1 MLLPAPERAPKRRR
15 YCCDRYD
22 LDMKTHRVAVVALDD
37 VIPLDLAIPVEV
49 FSHASYRMQLCAPT
63 SPVRTTTGF
72 TINPEGGLRVLA
84 RADTVV
90 VPGYHP
96 HAAPL
101 DPAVLAALRRAHARG
116 ARMISICVGA
126 FALAQ
131 AGILDGR
138 PAATHW
144 RFSDELAQ
152 QFPAIDV
159 RADVLYVDDGDV
171 LTSAG
176 VSSGLDLCLHV
187 VRTDLGVEVARR
199 VAQELV
205 AAPHRDGNQA
215 QFIARPLQTSSIGPV
230 GELCTWAKENLDE
243 QITLED
249 MAARCAMSPRTL
261 TRHFREA
268 TGTTPLQWLL
278 TMRIEEARQLLEA
291 TDLSIDEVAERAGFG
306 SGLNL
311 RTHFRRRLDTTPTT
325 YRRNFRTASNVA
337 RR

>member
-1 MLLPAPERAPKRRR
+1 MN
-15 YCCDRYD
+15 
-22 LDMKTHRVAVVALDD
+22 THRVAVLALDD
-37 VIPLDLAIPVEV
+37 VIPLDLAIPIDV
-49 FSHASYRMQLCAPT
+49 FSPAPYRTRLCGPT
-63 SPVRTTTGF
+63 SPVRTTAGF
-72 TINPEGGLRVLA
+72 TINPAGGLRLLS

-90 VPGYHP
+90 VPGYRP
-96 HAAPL
+96 HNAPL
-101 DPAVLAALRRAHARG
+101 DPAVLAALRRAHLRG
-116 ARMISICVGA
+116 ARMISICIGA

-144 RFSDELAQ
+144 RFTDELAEQ
-152 QFPAIDV
+152 YPAIDV

-187 VRTDLGVEVARR
+187 VRTDLGVEEARR
-199 VAQELV
+199 FAQELV
-205 AAPHRDGNQA
+205 AAPHREGNQA
-215 QFIARPLQTSSIGPV
+215 QFIARPLQTSAVGPI
-230 GELCTWAKENLDE
+230 GELCTWAKEHLHE
-243 QITLED
+243 QIALED

-278 TMRIEEARQLLEA
+278 TMRIDEARQLLEA

-306 SGLNL
+306 TGLNL

-325 YRRNFRTASNVA
+325 YRRNFRAPANAT
-337 RR
+337 RREAV

>member
-1 MLLPAPERAPKRRR
+1 MN
-15 YCCDRYD
+15 
-22 LDMKTHRVAVVALDD
+22 THRVAVLALDD
-37 VIPLDLAIPVEV
+37 VIPLDLAIPIDV
-49 FSHASYRMQLCAPT
+49 FSPAPYRTRLCGPT
-63 SPVRTTTGF
+63 SPVRTTAGF
-72 TINPEGGLRVLA
+72 TINPAGGLRLLS

-90 VPGYHP
+90 VPGYRP
-96 HAAPL
+96 HNAPL
-101 DPAVLAALRRAHARG
+101 DPAVLAALRRADVRG
-116 ARMISICVGA
+116 ARMISICIGA

-144 RFSDELAQ
+144 RFTDELAEQ
-152 QFPAIDV
+152 YPAIDV

-187 VRTDLGVEVARR
+187 VRTDLGVEEARR

-205 AAPHRDGNQA
+205 AAPHREGNQA
-215 QFIARPLQTSSIGPV
+215 QFIARPLQTSGVGPI
-230 GELCTWAKENLDE
+230 GELCTWAKEHLHE
-243 QITLED
+243 QIALED

-278 TMRIEEARQLLEA
+278 TMRIDEARQLLEA
-291 TDLSIDEVAERAGFG
+291 TDLPIDEVAERAGFG
-306 SGLNL
+306 TGLNL

-325 YRRNFRTASNVA
+325 YRRNFRAPADAA
-337 RR
+337 RHEAV

>member
-1 MLLPAPERAPKRRR
+1 MN
-15 YCCDRYD
+15 
-22 LDMKTHRVAVVALDD
+22 THRVAVLALDD
-37 VIPLDLAIPVEV
+37 VIPLDLAIPIDV
-49 FSHASYRMQLCAPT
+49 FSQSPYRTRLCGPT
-63 SPVRTTTGF
+63 LPVRTTAGF
-72 TINPEGGLRVLA
+72 TINPAGGLRLLS

-90 VPGYHP
+90 VPGYRP
-96 HAAPL
+96 HNAPL
-101 DPAVLAALRRAHARG
+101 DPAVLAALRRAHLRG
-116 ARMISICVGA
+116 ARMISICIGA

-144 RFSDELAQ
+144 RFTDELAEQ
-152 QFPAIDV
+152 YPAIDV

-187 VRTDLGVEVARR
+187 VRTDLGVEEARR
-199 VAQELV
+199 FAQELV
-205 AAPHRDGNQA
+205 AAPHREGNQA
-215 QFIARPLQTSSIGPV
+215 QFFARPLQTSGVGPI
-230 GELCTWAKENLDE
+230 GELCTWAKENLHE
-243 QITLED
+243 QIALED

-278 TMRIEEARQLLEA
+278 TMRIDEARQLLEA

-306 SGLNL
+306 TGLNL

-325 YRRNFRTASNVA
+325 YRRNFRAPANAT
-337 RR
+337 RREAV

>member
-1 MLLPAPERAPKRRR
+1 MN
-15 YCCDRYD
+15 
-22 LDMKTHRVAVVALDD
+22 THRVAVLALDD
-37 VIPLDLAIPVEV
+37 VIPLDLAIPIDV
-49 FSHASYRMQLCAPT
+49 FSQSPYRTRLCGPT
-63 SPVRTTTGF
+63 SPVRTTAGF
-72 TINPEGGLRVLA
+72 TINPAGGLRLLS

-90 VPGYHP
+90 VPGYRP
-96 HAAPL
+96 HNAPL
-101 DPAVLAALRRAHARG
+101 DPAVLAALRRAHLRG
-116 ARMISICVGA
+116 ARMISICIGA

-144 RFSDELAQ
+144 RFTDELAEQ
-152 QFPAIDV
+152 YPAIDV

-187 VRTDLGVEVARR
+187 VRTDLGVEEARR
-199 VAQELV
+199 FAQELV
-205 AAPHRDGNQA
+205 AAPHREGNQA
-215 QFIARPLQTSSIGPV
+215 QFIARPLQTSGAGPI
-230 GELCTWAKENLDE
+230 GELCTWAKEHLRE
-243 QITLED
+243 QIALED

-278 TMRIEEARQLLEA
+278 TMRIDEARQLLEA

-306 SGLNL
+306 TGLNL

-325 YRRNFRTASNVA
+325 YRRNFRAPANAT
-337 RR
+337 RREAV

>member
-1 MLLPAPERAPKRRR
+1 MN
-15 YCCDRYD
+15 
-22 LDMKTHRVAVVALDD
+22 THRVAVLALDD
-37 VIPLDLAIPVEV
+37 VIPLDLAIPVGA
-49 FSHASYRMQLCAPT
+49 FSRASYRMQLCGPT
-63 SPVRTTTGF
+63 SPVRTTAGF
-72 TINPEGGLRVLA
+72 TINPEGGLRILA
-84 RADTVV
+84 GADTVV
-90 VPGYHP
+90 VPGYRP

-187 VRTDLGVEVARR
+187 VRTDLGVEEAPPLG
-199 VAQELV
+199 QGLG
-205 AAPHRDGNQA
+205 AAPH
-215 QFIARPLQTSSIGPV
+215 
-230 GELCTWAKENLDE
+230 
-243 QITLED
+243 
-249 MAARCAMSPRTL
+249 
-261 TRHFREA
+261 
-268 TGTTPLQWLL
+268 
-278 TMRIEEARQLLEA
+278 
-291 TDLSIDEVAERAGFG
+291 AER
-306 SGLNL
+306 
-311 RTHFRRRLDTTPTT
+311 
-325 YRRNFRTASNVA
+325 
-337 RR
+337 

>member
-1 MLLPAPERAPKRRR
+1 MRL
-15 YCCDRYD
+15 
-22 LDMKTHRVAVVALDD
+22 HHVAVLALDD
-37 VIPLDLAIPVEV
+37 VIPLDFALPVQV
-49 FSHASYRMQLCAPT
+49 FAELPYREPSDRELPYRVRVCALSPT
-63 SPVRTTTGF
+63 VRSTSGF
-72 TINPEGGLRVLA
+72 SFTRQVGLRGLA
-84 RADTVV
+84 HADTVV
-90 VPGYHP
+90 VPGFEP
-96 HAAPL
+96 HGRTL
-101 DPAVLAALRRAHARG
+101 DLAVLSSLRRAHARG

-144 RFSDELAQ
+144 RFTDELAEQ
-152 QFPAIDV
+152 YPAIDV

-187 VRTDLGVEVARR
+187 VRTDLGVEEARH

-205 AAPHRDGNQA
+205 AAPHREGNQA
-215 QFIARPLQTSSIGPV
+215 QFIARPLQTSGVGPI
-230 GELCTWAKENLDE
+230 GELCTWAEKNLHE
-243 QITLED
+243 QIALED

-261 TRHFREA
+261 TRRFREA

-278 TMRIEEARQLLEA
+278 TMRIDEARQLLEA

-306 SGLNL
+306 TGLNL

-325 YRRNFRTASNVA
+325 YRRNFRAPADATRHEAV
-337 RR
+337 

>member
-1 MLLPAPERAPKRRR
+1 
-15 YCCDRYD
+15 
-22 LDMKTHRVAVVALDD
+22 MKTHRVAVLALNH
-37 VIPLDLAIPVEV
+37 VIPLDLALPVEV
-49 FSHASYRMQLCAPT
+49 FSHPPYRTQVCAPT
-63 SPVRTTTGF
+63 SPVRTTAGF
-72 TINPEGGLRVLA
+72 TINPDRGLRALA

-90 VPGYHP
+90 VPGYRP
-96 HAAPL
+96 HDVSL

-144 RFSDELAQ
+144 RNTDELAQ

-187 VRTDLGVEVARR
+187 VRTDLGVEEARR
-199 VAQELV
+199 IAQELV

-215 QFIARPLQTSSIGPV
+215 QFIARPLEVAGTGPI
-230 GELCTWAKENLDE
+230 GELCAWAKENLDQ

-249 MAARCAMSPRTL
+249 LAARCAMSPRTL
-261 TRHFREA
+261 TRHFRDA

-278 TMRIEEARQLLEA
+278 TMRIDEARRLLET
-291 TDLSIDEVAERAGFG
+291 TDLPIDDVAERAGFG
-306 SGLNL
+306 TGLNL
-311 RTHFRRRLDTTPTT
+311 RTHFRRRLDTAPTT
-325 YRRNFRTASNVA
+325 YRRNFRAPGGAVQHA
-337 RR
+337 AV

>member
-1 MLLPAPERAPKRRR
+1 
-15 YCCDRYD
+15 
-22 LDMKTHRVAVVALDD
+22 
-37 VIPLDLAIPVEV
+37 
-49 FSHASYRMQLCAPT
+49 
-63 SPVRTTTGF
+63 
-72 TINPEGGLRVLA
+72 
-84 RADTVV
+84 
-90 VPGYHP
+90 
-96 HAAPL
+96 
-101 DPAVLAALRRAHARG
+101 
-116 ARMISICVGA
+116 MISICVGA

-138 PAATHW
+138 PATTHW

-187 VRTDLGVEVARR
+187 VRTDLGVEEARR

-215 QFIARPLQTSSIGPV
+215 QFIARPLQPSGVGPI
-230 GELCTWAKENLDE
+230 GELCSWAKENLDE
-243 QITLED
+243 QITLDD

-268 TGTTPLQWLL
+268 TGTTPLRWLL
-278 TMRIEEARQLLEA
+278 TMRIDEARQLLEA
-291 TDLSIDEVAERAGFG
+291 TDHLMAAPETVRIHPAHRQGVSFGDDQERRRGRAGQC
-306 SGLNL
+306 SLQQ
-311 RTHFRRRLDTTPTT
+311 RRRT
-325 YRRNFRTASNVA
+325 RRYDAASNRCRDPVA
-337 RR
+337 DTECPGGSLGDRELCETPARNRTR

>member
-1 MLLPAPERAPKRRR
+1 
-15 YCCDRYD
+15 
-22 LDMKTHRVAVVALDD
+22 MKTHRVAVVALDD
-37 VIPLDLAIPVEV
+37 VIPLDLAIPIEV
-49 FSHASYRMQLCAPT
+49 FSHASYRMQLCGPT
-63 SPVRTTTGF
+63 SPVRTTAGF
-72 TINPEGGLRVLA
+72 TINPEVGLRVLA
-84 RADTVV
+84 GADTVV
-90 VPGYHP
+90 LPGYRP

-116 ARMISICVGA
+116 ARMISICIGA

-187 VRTDLGVEVARR
+187 LRTDLGVEEARH

-205 AAPHRDGNQA
+205 A
-215 QFIARPLQTSSIGPV
+215 
-230 GELCTWAKENLDE
+230 
-243 QITLED
+243 
-249 MAARCAMSPRTL
+249 AARCAMSPRTL

-278 TMRIEEARQLLEA
+278 TMRIDEARQLLEA

-306 SGLNL
+306 TGLNL

-325 YRRNFRTASNVA
+325 YRRNFRAPADATRHEAV
-337 RR
+337 